1 MFTKVL
7 RPKHKP
13 KDKLSQDNPHDQ
25 CGICNRLY
33 PIRKS
38 SKARIPV
45 WKARCPEHEIS
56 SREALDN
63 TILRQCG
70 KRDKWEGIK

>member
-7 RPKHKP
+7 RPRHKP

-38 SKARIPV
+38 SKTRIPV
-45 WKARCPEHEIS
+45 WKARCPEHEVS
-56 SREALDN
+56 SREVLD
-63 TILRQCG
+63 IIIKKLA
-70 KRDKWEGIK
+70 KRNKKA